1 MKRMPANSETIDGVR
16 AVLTRSL
23 QLGARGAALAR
34 DTPLLGGLPE
44 LDSMAVVHVLT
55 ALEENFGIIVSD
67 DDVSAETF
75 ATFGSLADFVES
87 KLAD

>member
-1 MKRMPANSETIDGVR
+1 MPATDETIDGVR

-23 QLGARGAALAR
+23 QLGTRGATLGR
-34 DTPLLGGLPE
+34 DSPLLGGLPE

-55 ALEENFGIIVSD
+55 ALEEQFGIVVAD

-75 ATFGSLADFVES
+75 ATFGSLADFVDS
-87 KLAD
+87 KLTD

>member
-1 MKRMPANSETIDGVR
+1 MPANDATIDGVR

-23 QLGARGAALAR
+23 QLGTRGAVLTRA
-34 DTPLLGGLPE
+34 TPLLGGLPE
-44 LDSMAVVHVLT
+44 LDSMAVVHVLA
-55 ALEENFGIIVSD
+55 ALEEQFGIIVAD

>member
-1 MKRMPANSETIDGVR
+1 MPADDATIDGVR

-23 QLGARGAALAR
+23 QLGTRGAALTR
-34 DTPLLGGLPE
+34 STPLLGGLPE
-44 LDSMAVVHVLT
+44 LDSMAVVHVLV
-55 ALEENFGIIVSD
+55 ALEEQFGIVVAD